1 MKNNRAIF
9 VCGAG
14 GSGKSTYIKEKLKN
28 YKHIDVDIFY
38 EKLLKNTGLHLKIK
52 EFSKEELSIANQ
64 LFEQASN
71 QNHRF
76 LLECIQNKIDVVI
89 ESIGRDVDYILEQ
102 RNYLEKNGYQTSMI
116 MIYKELDVC
125 IDRVEKRERSYS
137 KNVTIKSWNESYKNI
152 ENYKTEFRD
161 KFYLINDD
169 YESITESV
177 SEKRLL

>member
-1 MKNNRAIF
+1 MKHNKAIF

-28 YKHIDVDIFY
+28 YKHVDVDVFY
-38 EKLLKNTGLHLKIK
+38 EKLLKNAGLHLKIK
-52 EFSKEELSIANQ
+52 QFSKEELNVANS
-64 LFEQASN
+64 LFEKASN
-71 QNHRF
+71 QNHTF
-76 LLECIQNKIDVVI
+76 LLECIENKINIAI

-102 RNYLEKNGYQTSMI
+102 RNYLEKNGYETSMI
-116 MIYKELDVC
+116 MIYKELDIC

-137 KNVTIKSWNESYKNI
+137 KSVTIKSWNESYRNI
-152 ENYKTEFRD
+152 ESYKTEFKD
-161 KFYLINDD
+161 KFYLINDG